1 MAQRLLYF
9 TVAMIVAT
17 DIRGNTR
24 KCFQSAFGL
33 KAHLE
38 QRHASVVSTTVC
50 VGFWYVMIL
59 GTPRQVA
66 HLNRA
71 DRLI

>member
-1 MAQRLLYF
+1 MAQWLLYF

-38 QRHASVVSTTVC
+38 QRHAFPWFRRQSVSASGV
-50 VGFWYVMIL
+50 
-59 GTPRQVA
+59 
-66 HLNRA
+66 
-71 DRLI
+71 